1 MEIENSLEIPVV
13 TAKLSRRKNAQK
25 RRTEHENAYKSV
37 ENPWT
42 LYRHSP
48 DISPASS
55 VVERVIGN
63 DEVSSSILLPGTK
76 TTERGAMSEAM
87 VAAKLM
93 RLGASIFTPAFGHDH
108 PFDLIAHW
116 NGTLSRVQV
125 KTAWD
130 GDNGSIL
137 ISGQR
142 VVDRQGGKQQPVI
155 TTTDCDVI
163 VGYHL
168 ETDVAYVIRPVGKTR
183 YQLRRTPAKNG
194 QIIGIM
200 YEQDFRLI
208 SLDQIKPIPG

>member
-1 MEIENSLEIPVV
+1 
-13 TAKLSRRKNAQK
+13 
-25 RRTEHENAYKSV
+25 
-37 ENPWT
+37 
-42 LYRHSP
+42 
-48 DISPASS
+48 
-55 VVERVIGN
+55 
-63 DEVSSSILLPGTK
+63 
-76 TTERGAMSEAM
+76 MSEAM
-87 VAAKLM
+87 IAAKLM

-116 NGTLSRVQV
+116 GGGILSRVQV

-130 GDNGSIL
+130 SEGCIL

-155 TTTDCDVI
+155 TTADCDVI
-163 VGYHL
+163 IGYHL

-200 YEQDFRLI
+200 YEQDFRLA
-208 SLDQIKPIPG
+208 SLDQIRP